1 MSIGENL
8 IATESIV
15 IEAKKHWIAPARD
28 SLIAAGMI
36 LLGLF
41 LWYWNP
47 SGDGIL
53 GFLWAAIA
61 IARWVLL
68 IGGIAWVVYNIIVWR
83 TAEFAVTN
91 LRVLRYEGF
100 MQRRSSETLLTSV
113 SDVKLN
119 IGIVGKSLGYGDLQI
134 FTQSGDAGAD
144 SFTSITKPAEFR
156 NAMMT
161 VKLQDQVASRAR
173 RPRPA
178 PAARTRPCRSGPGG
192 RHRGGPGRESSPAG
206 GAARPGCHHT
216 RGVRG
221 QEDGDPLPDVG
232 ATRPSR
238 GPLPCA
244 RVPPR
249 RPPLQRPGPSGRPG
263 AHRVPRRT
271 RSGSAGPS

>member
-1 MSIGENL
+1 MSVSENL
-8 IATESIV
+8 IANESIV
-15 IEAKKHWIAPARD
+15 IETKKHWIAPARD
-28 SLIAAGMI
+28 SLWAAGMI

-68 IGGIAWVVYNIIVWR
+68 IGGIAWIVYNIFVWR

-100 MQRRSSETLLTSV
+100 MQKRSSETLLSSV

-119 IGIVGKSLGYGDLQI
+119 VGIIGKSLGYGDLQI

-161 VKLQDQVASRAR
+161 LKLQAQTGGIPAAAPAPVAAA
-173 RPRPA
+173 PAPAPVAPA
-178 PAARTRPCRSGPGG
+178 PAAATA
-192 RHRGGPGRESSPAG
+192 EDQ
-206 GAARPGCHHT
+206 AASLVRLAEL
-216 RGVRG
+216 RDQGVITP
-221 QEDGDPLPDVG
+221 EEFEAKKTEIL
-232 ATRPSR
+232 SR
-238 GPLPCA
+238 M
-244 RVPPR
+244 
-249 RPPLQRPGPSGRPG
+249 
-263 AHRVPRRT
+263 
-271 RSGSAGPS
+271 

>member
-1 MSIGENL
+1 MSISESL
-8 IATESIV
+8 IANESVV

-68 IGGIAWVVYNIIVWR
+68 IGGIAWIAYNIVVWR

-91 LRVLRYEGF
+91 LRVLRYEGLV
-100 MQRRSSETLLTSV
+100 QRRSSETLLTSV

-119 IGIVGKSLGYGDLQI
+119 VGIVGKSLGYGDLQI

-161 VKLQDQVASRAR
+161 VKLQDQVASRPA
-173 RPRPA
+173 PAPAPAPVAPAPVAPAPAPA
-178 PAARTRPCRSGPGG
+178 PAAATAEDQAASLVRLAELRDQGVI
-192 RHRGGPGRESSPAG
+192 SPEEFEAKK
-206 GAARPGCHHT
+206 T
-216 RGVRG
+216 
-221 QEDGDPLPDVG
+221 EIL
-232 ATRPSR
+232 SR
-238 GPLPCA
+238 M
-244 RVPPR
+244 
-249 RPPLQRPGPSGRPG
+249 
-263 AHRVPRRT
+263 
-271 RSGSAGPS
+271 

>member
-1 MSIGENL
+1 MPVSENL
-8 IATESIV
+8 IANESIV
-15 IEAKKHWIAPARD
+15 TETKKHWIAPARD

-68 IGGIAWVVYNIIVWR
+68 IGGIAWVVYNIVVWR

-119 IGIVGKSLGYGDLQI
+119 VGIVGKSLGYGDLQI

-144 SFTSITKPAEFR
+144 SFTSIVKPAEFR

-161 VKLQDQVASRAR
+161 VKLQDQAASRPAR
-173 RPRPA
+173 RCSPA
-178 PAARTRPCRSGPGG
+178 LAVAAGPAAASAEDQAASLVRLAELRDQGVI
-192 RHRGGPGRESSPAG
+192 SPAEFD
-206 GAARPGCHHT
+206 AKKT
-216 RGVRG
+216 
-221 QEDGDPLPDVG
+221 EIL
-232 ATRPSR
+232 SR
-238 GPLPCA
+238 M
-244 RVPPR
+244 
-249 RPPLQRPGPSGRPG
+249 
-263 AHRVPRRT
+263 
-271 RSGSAGPS
+271 

>member
-1 MSIGENL
+1 MSISESL
-8 IATESIV
+8 IANESVV

-68 IGGIAWVVYNIIVWR
+68 IGGIAWIAYNIVVWR

-91 LRVLRYEGF
+91 LRVLRYEGLV
-100 MQRRSSETLLTSV
+100 QRRSSETLLTSV

-119 IGIVGKSLGYGDLQI
+119 VGIVGKSLGYGDLQI

-144 SFTSITKPAEFR
+144 SFKSITKPAEFR

-161 VKLQDQVASRAR
+161 VKLQDQVASR
-173 RPRPA
+173 PA
-178 PAARTRPCRSGPGG
+178 PAAPTPVAPAPAPAAPAPAPVAPAPAAATAEDQAASLVRLAELRDQGVI
-192 RHRGGPGRESSPAG
+192 SPEEFEAKK
-206 GAARPGCHHT
+206 T
-216 RGVRG
+216 
-221 QEDGDPLPDVG
+221 EIL
-232 ATRPSR
+232 SR
-238 GPLPCA
+238 M
-244 RVPPR
+244 
-249 RPPLQRPGPSGRPG
+249 
-263 AHRVPRRT
+263 
-271 RSGSAGPS
+271 

>member
-1 MSIGENL
+1 MSISESL
-8 IATESIV
+8 IANESVV

-28 SLIAAGMI
+28 SLWAAGMI

-68 IGGIAWVVYNIIVWR
+68 IGGIAWIAYNIVVWR

-91 LRVLRYEGF
+91 LRVLRYEGLV
-100 MQRRSSETLLTSV
+100 QRRSSETLLTSV

-119 IGIVGKSLGYGDLQI
+119 VGIVGKSLGYGDLQI

-144 SFTSITKPAEFR
+144 NFTTITQPAEFR

-161 VKLQDQVASRAR
+161 VKLQDQVASR
-173 RPRPA
+173 PA
-178 PAARTRPCRSGPGG
+178 PAPAPVPVAPMPAPTPAAPASAPVAAAPAAASAQDQAASLVRLAELRDQGII
-192 RHRGGPGRESSPAG
+192 SPAEFE
-206 GAARPGCHHT
+206 AKKTEILARM
-216 RGVRG
+216 
-221 QEDGDPLPDVG
+221 
-232 ATRPSR
+232 
-238 GPLPCA
+238 
-244 RVPPR
+244 
-249 RPPLQRPGPSGRPG
+249 
-263 AHRVPRRT
+263 
-271 RSGSAGPS
+271 

>member
-1 MSIGENL
+1 MSISENL
-8 IATESIV
+8 IANESIV

-28 SLIAAGMI
+28 SLWAAGMI
-36 LLGLF
+36 LVGLF

-68 IGGIAWVVYNIIVWR
+68 IGGIAWIVYNIIVWR

-100 MQRRSSETLLTSV
+100 MQKRSSETLLSSV

-119 IGIVGKSLGYGDLQI
+119 VGIVGKSLGYGDLQI

-144 SFTSITKPAEFR
+144 NFTSITKPAEFR

-161 VKLQDQVASRAR
+161 IKLQAQTGGIPASAPAPVAAA
-173 RPRPA
+173 PVAPAPVAPAPAPTAPA
-178 PAARTRPCRSGPGG
+178 PAAASA
-192 RHRGGPGRESSPAG
+192 EDQ
-206 GAARPGCHHT
+206 AASL
-216 RGVRG
+216 VRLAELRDQG
-221 QEDGDPLPDVG
+221 IITPEEFEAKKTEIL
-232 ATRPSR
+232 SR
-238 GPLPCA
+238 M
-244 RVPPR
+244 
-249 RPPLQRPGPSGRPG
+249 
-263 AHRVPRRT
+263 
-271 RSGSAGPS
+271 